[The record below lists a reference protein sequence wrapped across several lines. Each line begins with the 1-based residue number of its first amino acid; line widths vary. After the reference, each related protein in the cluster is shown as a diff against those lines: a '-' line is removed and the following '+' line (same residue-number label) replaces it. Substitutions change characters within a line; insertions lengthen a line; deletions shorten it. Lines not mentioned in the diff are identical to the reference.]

1 MTTPKQVNEPIADD
15 GQLPANATAALKGSM
30 AALRLAAARARQLA
44 EQTRTDL
51 VVMRAMPDLHESNY
65 K

>member
-1 MTTPKQVNEPIADD
+1 M
-15 GQLPANATAALKGSM
+15 AALKR
-30 AALRLAAARARQLA
+30 AAVRARQLA